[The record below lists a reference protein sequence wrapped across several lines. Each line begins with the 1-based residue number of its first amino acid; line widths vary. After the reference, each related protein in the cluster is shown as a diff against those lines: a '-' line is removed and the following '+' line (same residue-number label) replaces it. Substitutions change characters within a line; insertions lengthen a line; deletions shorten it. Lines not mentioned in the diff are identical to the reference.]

1 MEVTIRDIAKIAKV
15 APSTVSRALNNKG
28 RMSNATR
35 ERIRQLAQELGY
47 HPNIN
52 AKGLATNRTGNI
64 GIIIHKRHKPLPGS
78 FYDFYGTI
86 IIEVE
91 EEAGNQ
97 GYNFIFS
104 SVDSKPIVPR
114 CVQERRV
121 DGLIIMGCDIGKD
134 LILKLKGDGIPLVLV
149 DNHIEKVDSV
159 AVDNTGGAYKAVEH
173 LIELGHRK
181 IGFIA
186 ERLTDLSF
194 EERFEGYKLA
204 LKEHGLHYNPAL
216 VAEGFK
222 RPDHGYVAMKKLL
235 ERAIPS
241 AVFAANDSTAVG
253 AIKAIKENGL
263 RVPDDIA
270 IVGFDD
276 GGLASQAVPP
286 LTTVRVFRDKMAS
299 AAAKRLIELIE
310 NPDQPP
316 IQLRLPTE
324 LIIRESCGGRRKRQL
339 QTG

>member
-1 MEVTIRDIAKIAKV
+1 MEITIKDIAKMANV

-28 RMSNATR
+28 RMSSATR
-35 ERIRQLAQELGY
+35 ERIRRLAQELGY

-86 IIEVE
+86 IIGIE
-91 EEAGNQ
+91 EEAGDR

-104 SVDSKPIVPR
+104 SVDGKFVVPR

-121 DGLIIMGCDIGKD
+121 DGLVIMGCDISRE
-134 LILKLKGDGIPLVLV
+134 LIIKLKDDGMPLVLV
-149 DNHIEKVDSV
+149 DNHLDGVDSV
-159 AVDNTGGAYKAVEH
+159 AVDNTGGAYKAVKY
-173 LIELGHRK
+173 LIKLGHK
-181 IGFIA
+181 EIGFVA

-194 EERFEGYKLA
+194 EERLEGYKLA
-204 LKEHGLHYNPAL
+204 LKEHGLPYDPDI
-216 VAEGFK
+216 VAEGLT
-222 RPDHGYVAMKKLL
+222 RPDHGYMAMKKLL
-235 ERAIPS
+235 RRGTPS
-241 AVFAANDSTAVG
+241 AVFAANDSTAIG
-253 AIKAIKENGL
+253 AIKAIKEAGL

-286 LTTVRVFRDKMAS
+286 LTTVRVYRERMAS

-310 NPDQPP
+310 DPGQSPVN
-316 IQLRLPTE
+316 LTLPTK
-324 LIIRESCGGRRKRQL
+324 LIVRESCGGRQRR
-339 QTG
+339 

>member
-1 MEVTIRDIAKIAKV
+1 MEITIKDIAKMAKV

-28 RMSNATR
+28 RMSSATR

-86 IIEVE
+86 IIGVE

-104 SVDSKPIVPR
+104 SVDGEFVVPR
-114 CVQERRV
+114 CVKERRV
-121 DGLIIMGCDIGKD
+121 DGLIIMGCDISKD
-134 LILKLKGDGIPLVLV
+134 LISKLKDDGVPLVLV
-149 DNHIEKVDSV
+149 DNHIDGVDSV
-159 AVDNTGGAYKAVEH
+159 AVDNTGGAYKAVEY
-173 LIELGHRK
+173 LIKLGHRK

-186 ERLTDLSF
+186 ERFTDLSF
-194 EERFEGYKLA
+194 KERFEGYKLA
-204 LKEHGLHYNPAL
+204 LSEHGLQYNPDL
-216 VAEGFK
+216 VAEGLT

-235 ERAIPS
+235 GRGTPS

-253 AIKAIKENGL
+253 AIRAIKEKGL
-263 RVPDDIA
+263 KVPDDIA

-286 LTTVRVFRDKMAS
+286 LTTVRVFREKMAS

-310 NPDQPP
+310 DPDQPP
-316 IQLRLPTE
+316 VHLTLPTK
-324 LIIRESCGGRRKRQL
+324 LIVRESCGGRQRR
-339 QTG
+339 

>member
-1 MEVTIRDIAKIAKV
+1 MEITIKDIAKMAKV

-28 RMSNATR
+28 RMSSATR
-35 ERIRQLAQELGY
+35 ERILRLARELGY

-86 IIEVE
+86 IIGVE
-91 EEAGNQ
+91 EEAGNR

-104 SVDSKPIVPR
+104 SVDSEPVVPR
-114 CVQERRV
+114 CVRERRV
-121 DGLIIMGCDIGKD
+121 DGLIIMGCDISRD
-134 LILKLKGDGIPLVLV
+134 LILKLKDDGVPLVLV
-149 DNHIEKVDSV
+149 DHHIEGVDSV
-159 AVDNTGGAYKAVEH
+159 AVDNTGGAYKAVEY
-173 LIELGHRK
+173 LIELGHRE

-194 EERFEGYKLA
+194 EERFEGYRLA
-204 LKEHGLHYNPAL
+204 LKERGLHYDPAL

-235 ERAIPS
+235 ERATPS

-253 AIKAIKENGL
+253 AIRALKEEGF
-263 RVPDDIA
+263 RVPEDIA
-270 IVGFDD
+270 VVGFDD

-286 LTTVRVFRDKMAS
+286 LTTVRVYREKMAS
-299 AAAKRLIELIE
+299 AAAKRLVELIE
-310 NPDQPP
+310 DPDQSPVH
-316 IQLRLPTE
+316 LTLPTK
-324 LIIRESCGGRRKRQL
+324 LIVRESCGGRRR
-339 QTG
+339 G

>member
-1 MEVTIRDIAKIAKV
+1 MEITIKDIAKMAKV

-28 RMSNATR
+28 RMSSATR

-86 IIEVE
+86 IIGVE

-104 SVDSKPIVPR
+104 SVDGEFVVPR
-114 CVQERRV
+114 CVKERRV
-121 DGLIIMGCDIGKD
+121 DGLIIMGCDISKD
-134 LILKLKGDGIPLVLV
+134 LISRLKDDGVPLVLV
-149 DNHIEKVDSV
+149 DNHIDGVDSV
-159 AVDNTGGAYKAVEH
+159 AVDNAGGAYKAVEY
-173 LIELGHRK
+173 LIKLGHRK

-186 ERLTDLSF
+186 ERFTDLSF
-194 EERFEGYKLA
+194 KERFEGYKLA
-204 LKEHGLHYNPAL
+204 LSEHGLQYNPDL
-216 VAEGFK
+216 VAEGLT
-222 RPDHGYVAMKKLL
+222 RPDHGYVAMKKLFG
-235 ERAIPS
+235 RGAPS

-253 AIKAIKENGL
+253 AIKAIKERGL
-263 RVPDDIA
+263 KVPDDIA
-270 IVGFDD
+270 VVGFDD

-286 LTTVRVFRDKMAS
+286 LTTVRVFREKMAS
-299 AAAKRLIELIE
+299 AAAKRLIELIDE
-310 NPDQPP
+310 PDQPP
-316 IQLRLPTE
+316 VHLALPTK
-324 LIIRESCGGRRKRQL
+324 LIVRESCGGRRRR
-339 QTG
+339 

>member
-1 MEVTIRDIAKIAKV
+1 MEITIKDIAKMAKV

-35 ERIRQLAQELGY
+35 ERILRLAQELGY

-64 GIIIHKRHKPLPGS
+64 GIIIHRRHKPLPGS

-86 IIEVE
+86 IIGVE

-104 SVDSKPIVPR
+104 SVDSEPVVPR

-121 DGLIIMGCDIGKD
+121 DGLVIMGCDISRD
-134 LILKLKGDGIPLVLV
+134 LILKLKDDGVPLVLV
-149 DNHIEKVDSV
+149 DHHMEGVDSV
-159 AVDNTGGAYKAVEH
+159 AVDNTGGAYKAVEY
-173 LIELGHRK
+173 LIELGHRE

-204 LKEHGLHYNPAL
+204 LKEHGLRYDPAL
-216 VAEGFK
+216 IAEGFK

-235 ERAIPS
+235 EQGTLS

-253 AIKAIKENGL
+253 AIRAIKEEGL

-270 IVGFDD
+270 VVGFDD

-286 LTTVRVFRDKMAS
+286 LTTVRVYREKMAS

-310 NPDQPP
+310 NPDQSPV
-316 IQLRLPTE
+316 QLTLPTK
-324 LIIRESCGGRRKRQL
+324 LIVRESCGGRRR
-339 QTG
+339 G